1 MNKLCSVEIIIIFI
15 LILVKGCLKFSV
27 HEKRISENTISV
39 RNSIWN
45 KKQETV
51 YVWAIPGYVL
61 RWTQYVYMGIIHDY
75 RPWCKEPIHK
85 KTSCDDILMVM
96 LYCSGDD
103 AITTCSIFGHHR
115 HYGAWRNEHINTI

>member
-1 MNKLCSVEIIIIFI
+1 MKNVYYNHMDFQRILNLLGIQLGIKNKM
-15 LILVKGCLKFSV
+15 
-27 HEKRISENTISV
+27 
-39 RNSIWN
+39 
-45 KKQETV
+45 TV

-75 RPWCKEPIHK
+75 RTWCKEHIHKK
-85 KTSCDDILMVM
+85 KTSCDDVLIVM